1 MRHKQKQD
9 INQDIDVLNL
19 SPTESKHSVI
29 EIEMQNIRS
38 CLVIYEFKPT
48 NVFDL
53 LPSLIVV
60 NAKKIILRKKK
71 NITAEFSEVSGVLL
85 V

>member
-1 MRHKQKQD
+1 MIEVLRHKQKQD

-38 CLVIYEFKPT
+38 CL
-48 NVFDL
+48 
-53 LPSLIVV
+53 
-60 NAKKIILRKKK
+60 II
-71 NITAEFSEVSGVLL
+71 
-85 V
+85 

>member
-1 MRHKQKQD
+1 MANNLKTEELGSVTSPMPWVRKIYTNYEVIEVLRHKQKQD

-38 CLVIYEFKPT
+38 CL
-48 NVFDL
+48 
-53 LPSLIVV
+53 
-60 NAKKIILRKKK
+60 II
-71 NITAEFSEVSGVLL
+71 
-85 V
+85 